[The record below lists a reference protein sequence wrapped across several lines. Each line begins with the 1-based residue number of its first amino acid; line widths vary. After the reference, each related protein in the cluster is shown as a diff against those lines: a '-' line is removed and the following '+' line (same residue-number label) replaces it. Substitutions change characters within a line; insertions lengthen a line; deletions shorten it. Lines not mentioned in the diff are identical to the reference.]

1 VSRLLRLTDRA
12 GALTQRWLDPL
23 IPPLARLVFAGVL
36 WGYFWTSAF
45 TKLGAGP
52 LGVLFPSAGAY
63 VQIFPRAME
72 AAGYDPGRLGL
83 WHWAVVVAGT
93 WAEFLL
99 PLLIVAGLATRL
111 AALGMIGFIA
121 VQSATDVVAHGAA
134 LGHWFDAASDALIAD
149 QRAHWLFLLIVLVA
163 RGGGALALDR
173 LLPAPRSDA

>member
-1 VSRLLRLTDRA
+1 MLTILRLTGRA

-23 IPPLARLVFAGVL
+23 LAPLARLVLAGVL

-45 TKLGAGP
+45 TKLGDGP
-52 LGVLFPSAGAY
+52 LGFLFPSAGAY
-63 VQIFPRAME
+63 VQIFPRAIE
-72 AAGYDPGRLGL
+72 AVGYDPGRLGL

-111 AALGMIGFIA
+111 AALGMIGFIL
-121 VQSATDVVAHGAA
+121 VQSATDIAAHGVP
-134 LGHWFDAASDALIAD
+134 LGAWFDAASDALIAD
-149 QRAHWLFLLIVLVA
+149 QRALWVFLLFVLVA